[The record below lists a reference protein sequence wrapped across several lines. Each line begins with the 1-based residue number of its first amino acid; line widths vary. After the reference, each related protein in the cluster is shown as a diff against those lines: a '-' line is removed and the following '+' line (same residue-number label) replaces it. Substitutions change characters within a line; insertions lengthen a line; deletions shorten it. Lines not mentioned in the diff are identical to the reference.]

1 MFIASGALREP
12 TFARGACDGSS
23 CIEYYV
29 LQQASC
35 DPEKNQEREEAP
47 PKEKHISIG
56 ETVSAAN
63 PDAKHCAPKRDER
76 SAANPQHVPIIE
88 RCGEQRDDDN
98 LHPKHCLQ
106 CIGISVN

>member
-1 MFIASGALREP
+1 PAGSAMFIASGALREP

-63 PDAKHCAPKRDER
+63 PDAKHCAPKRDAR

-88 RCGEQRDDDN
+88 GAASKEMMII
-98 LHPKHCLQ
+98 
-106 CIGISVN
+106 CIQSTAFSV